1 MRDMDTTAY
10 VRERW
15 RHTNLCRRVGG
26 DVVQRQQVSVTP
38 DFRTCRRSRGIQRS
52 SEWILRQR
60 HGKTVLPV
68 HDQDRVQDPST
79 SADEPVPSPR
89 LTSQHRDTHTALPG
103 DAHLRC
109 QGRRHLATES
119 AAAARRLGQSAGPR
133 TPLVKYLTPAPVRAE
148 LQSIEY
154 KRQLSL
160 NQTRH
165 NGM

>member
-1 MRDMDTTAY
+1 MRDMDTAAY
-10 VRERW
+10 VREWW
-15 RHTNLCRRVGG
+15 RHTNLCRRAGG

-38 DFRTCRRSRGIQRS
+38 DFRTCRHSRGIQQS

-60 HGKTVLPV
+60 PGKTVLPV
-68 HDQDRVQDPST
+68 QDQDRVHDPST

-109 QGRRHLATES
+109 QGRRYLATES
-119 AAAARRLGQSAGPR
+119 AAAARRLGQSAGR
-133 TPLVKYLTPAPVRAE
+133 LTALVKCLTPDPERAE

-154 KRQLSL
+154 KRQMSL